1 MEMCIADDDK
11 QGYYLC
17 LYENWVLEI
26 LDLFFFYLS
35 SIAKVILDVF
45 SYMANIVLGKKNLT
59 EVRPQMAYLSY
70 RAIYISKV
78 NRSHENI
85 K

>member
-11 QGYYLC
+11 QGYYIC

-45 SYMANIVLGKKNLT
+45 SYMANIVLGKKKILQKLDPKWLT
-59 EVRPQMAYLSY
+59 CLTGLFIFRRLTGVM
-70 RAIYISKV
+70 KT
-78 NRSHENI
+78 
-85 K
+85 